1 MNSNLR
7 FAAIDIGSNA
17 IRLLFSRIIE
27 NELKPHFLI
36 KESLIRMPLR
46 LGKDSFNAG
55 EISEANCKKFLN
67 TMIGFKNLMDAYNP
81 MNYRACATAAMRNAK
96 NGKDLAR
103 IVELK
108 AGIKIDIINGAEEAA
123 MILSKNINQHIKK
136 EKSYLHIDVGGGSTE
151 LTSIVN
157 GQTKNS
163 KSFSIGSVRLLEGKV
178 SKKSWNDMK
187 EWIKSNTNSVTGIKA
202 IGSGGNINKIASM
215 LGKKKGEY
223 VPYNGIKILLKKI
236 EALNLIL
243 DATHLCDTSFWET
256 MKNYNGPIWASHNNC
271 RKFVNHNRQFSDE
284 QIKELINRDAVI
296 GVALDA
302 WMMVPNWVRGES
314 TPKSMG
320 VTLRQMID
328 NIDHICQL
336 SGDALHV
343 GIGTDLDGGFGKEQT
358 PSDLETIADL
368 QKVPQMLADKGF
380 DKEDIDN
387 IMHQNFI
394 SFLRRVWG

>member
-1 MNSNLR
+1 MKSNLR

-27 NELKPHFLI
+27 NELKPYFLI

-67 TMIGFKNLMDAYNP
+67 TMIGFKNLMDAYDP

-108 AGIKIDIINGAEEAA
+108 TGIKIDIINGAEEAA
-123 MILSKNINQHIKK
+123 MILSKNINQYLKK

-151 LTSIVN
+151 LTFIVN
-157 GQTKNS
+157 GQIENS

-187 EWIKSNTNSVTGIKA
+187 EWIKNNTNSILRIKA

-236 EALNLIL
+236 EAKDFHQRITQFGLRPDRADVIIHASKIYLNCMKWSKAQKIL
-243 DATHLCDTSFWET
+243 
-256 MKNYNGPIWASHNNC
+256 
-271 RKFVNHNRQFSDE
+271 
-284 QIKELINRDAVI
+284 
-296 GVALDA
+296 
-302 WMMVPNWVRGES
+302 
-314 TPKSMG
+314 
-320 VTLRQMID
+320 
-328 NIDHICQL
+328 
-336 SGDALHV
+336 
-343 GIGTDLDGGFGKEQT
+343 
-358 PSDLETIADL
+358 
-368 QKVPQMLADKGF
+368 VPQSGLADGII
-380 DKEDIDN
+380 EQLYDN
-387 IMHQNFI
+387 YK
-394 SFLRRVWG
+394 SVSKS

>member
-1 MNSNLR
+1 MKSNLR

-67 TMIGFKNLMDAYNP
+67 TMIGFKNLMDAYDP

-108 AGIKIDIINGAEEAA
+108 TGIKIDIINGAEEAA
-123 MILSKNINQHIKK
+123 MILSKNINQYLKK

-151 LTSIVN
+151 LTFIVN
-157 GQTKNS
+157 GQIENS

-187 EWIKSNTNSVTGIKA
+187 EWIKNNTNSILRIKA

-223 VPYNGIKILLKKI
+223 VPYNGIKNLLKKI
-236 EALNLIL
+236 EVKDFNQRITQFGLRPDRADVIIHASKIYLNCMKWSKAQKIL
-243 DATHLCDTSFWET
+243 
-256 MKNYNGPIWASHNNC
+256 
-271 RKFVNHNRQFSDE
+271 
-284 QIKELINRDAVI
+284 
-296 GVALDA
+296 
-302 WMMVPNWVRGES
+302 
-314 TPKSMG
+314 
-320 VTLRQMID
+320 
-328 NIDHICQL
+328 
-336 SGDALHV
+336 
-343 GIGTDLDGGFGKEQT
+343 
-358 PSDLETIADL
+358 
-368 QKVPQMLADKGF
+368 VPQSGLADGII
-380 DKEDIDN
+380 EQLYDN
-387 IMHQNFI
+387 YK
-394 SFLRRVWG
+394 SVSKS

>member
-1 MNSNLR
+1 MKSNLR

-67 TMIGFKNLMDAYNP
+67 TMIGFKNLMDAYDP

-108 AGIKIDIINGAEEAA
+108 TGIRIDIINGAEEAA
-123 MILSKNINQHIKK
+123 MILSKNINQYLKK

-151 LTSIVN
+151 LTFIVN
-157 GQTKNS
+157 GQIENS

-187 EWIKSNTNSVTGIKA
+187 EWIKNNTNSILRIKA

-236 EALNLIL
+236 EAKDFHQRITQFGLRPDRADVIIHASKIYLNCMKWSKAQKIL
-243 DATHLCDTSFWET
+243 
-256 MKNYNGPIWASHNNC
+256 
-271 RKFVNHNRQFSDE
+271 
-284 QIKELINRDAVI
+284 
-296 GVALDA
+296 
-302 WMMVPNWVRGES
+302 
-314 TPKSMG
+314 
-320 VTLRQMID
+320 
-328 NIDHICQL
+328 
-336 SGDALHV
+336 
-343 GIGTDLDGGFGKEQT
+343 
-358 PSDLETIADL
+358 
-368 QKVPQMLADKGF
+368 VPQSGLADGII
-380 DKEDIDN
+380 EQLYDN
-387 IMHQNFI
+387 YK
-394 SFLRRVWG
+394 SVSKS

>member
-123 MILSKNINQHIKK
+123 MILTKNINQHLKK

-151 LTSIVN
+151 LTSIIN

-215 LGKKKGEY
+215 LGKKKGEH
-223 VPYNGIKILLKKI
+223 VPYNSIKILLKKI
-236 EALNLIL
+236 EAKDFHQRITTFGLRPDRADVIIPASKIYLNCMKWSKSQKIL
-243 DATHLCDTSFWET
+243 
-256 MKNYNGPIWASHNNC
+256 
-271 RKFVNHNRQFSDE
+271 
-284 QIKELINRDAVI
+284 
-296 GVALDA
+296 
-302 WMMVPNWVRGES
+302 
-314 TPKSMG
+314 
-320 VTLRQMID
+320 
-328 NIDHICQL
+328 
-336 SGDALHV
+336 
-343 GIGTDLDGGFGKEQT
+343 
-358 PSDLETIADL
+358 
-368 QKVPQMLADKGF
+368 VPQSGLADGIIEQLYDTYKSVS
-380 DKEDIDN
+380 K
-387 IMHQNFI
+387 
-394 SFLRRVWG
+394 S